1 MVFKYSSMQNIND
14 IRKEAKFHINTY
26 ILEKKNFFKE
36 ILFSKFKSF
45 QYLYDMYQN
54 KKLKESYSI
63 NNCLNLR
70 GGGKKRKKKTYTKPK
85 KIKHVR
91 KKIKLKV
98 LKYYK
103 IENGK
108 IKKMKKESPNS
119 PGCFMAEHL
128 DRLTCGK
135 TGLTLVRK
143 N

>member
-1 MVFKYSSMQNIND
+1 M
-14 IRKEAKFHINTY
+14 
-26 ILEKKNFFKE
+26 LE
-36 ILFSKFKSF
+36 
-45 QYLYDMYQN
+45 
-54 KKLKESYSI
+54 
-63 NNCLNLR
+63 
-70 GGGKKRKKKTYTKPK
+70 
-85 KIKHVR
+85 

-119 PGCFMAEHL
+119 PGCFMAEHS

>member
-1 MVFKYSSMQNIND
+1 MLLPRYLIENINNMD
-14 IRKEAKFHINTY
+14 QESKFYRYNC
-26 ILEKKNFFKE
+26 EKDTKSLNKFSIEKLDNFYSLLNLSEGKKLKQ
-36 ILFSKFKSF
+36 LFSK
-45 QYLYDMYQN
+45 Y
-54 KKLKESYSI
+54 
-63 NNCLNLR
+63 NCMNLR

-103 IENGK
+103 IENSK

-119 PGCFMAEHL
+119 PGCFMAEHF

>member
-1 MVFKYSSMQNIND
+1 MNTSIYLFENIND
-14 IRKEAKFHINTY
+14 IEQEPKFHRHSCGKDIKSLINFSNVKLDKFHSY
-26 ILEKKNFFKE
+26 INLSEEKKLRQFF
-36 ILFSKFKSF
+36 S
-45 QYLYDMYQN
+45 MY
-54 KKLKESYSI
+54 
-63 NNCLNLR
+63 NCMNLR

-119 PGCFMAEHL
+119 PGCFMAEHS